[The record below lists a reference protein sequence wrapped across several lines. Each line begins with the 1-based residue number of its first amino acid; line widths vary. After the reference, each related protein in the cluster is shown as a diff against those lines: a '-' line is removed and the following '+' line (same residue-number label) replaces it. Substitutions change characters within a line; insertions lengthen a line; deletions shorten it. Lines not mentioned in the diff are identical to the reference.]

1 MEYQKIINFFDIH
14 RKNHLNLED
23 KIALKKMIT
32 RLKRA
37 ALVVKS
43 HCPYIKFKS
52 KSRNKTCS
60 YC

>member
-52 KSRNKTCS
+52 K
-60 YC
+60 